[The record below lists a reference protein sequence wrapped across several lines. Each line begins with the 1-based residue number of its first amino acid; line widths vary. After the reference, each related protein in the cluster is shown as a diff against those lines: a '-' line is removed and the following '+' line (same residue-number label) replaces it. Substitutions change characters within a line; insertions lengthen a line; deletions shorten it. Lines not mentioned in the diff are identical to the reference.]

1 VSPVSDSGWADRGAV
16 ATPTNGFSPQRGGT
30 HGPTPLLTQDMC
42 NRAESQELKLPV
54 PMGSVEMPEPDPF
67 TQAMAAASLDEL
79 MKALSVAVLEAKAP
93 VAFPFDSLNPGG
105 DELGVAPLK
114 ETVVVPPPL
123 FQLIKNEYLTGFPSV
138 VKEEQLFPFLLRLEV
153 AVTDVD
159 AVTVLVGLVV
169 QPDTVPLL

>member
-1 VSPVSDSGWADRGAV
+1 
-16 ATPTNGFSPQRGGT
+16 
-30 HGPTPLLTQDMC
+30 
-42 NRAESQELKLPV
+42 
-54 PMGSVEMPEPDPF
+54 
-67 TQAMAAASLDEL
+67 MAAASLDEL

-123 FQLIKNEYLTGFPSV
+123 FQLITNEYLTGFPSV
-138 VKEEQLFPFLLRLEV
+138 VKEEQLFPFLLRLDV

-169 QPDTVPLL
+169 QPDAVPLLRVP